1 MAGQDAVHLD
11 FATFQ
16 KHANEYAA
24 VIAPIDKAVDGLFAA
39 VEDAKPKWE
48 GSAQIAFEKAAN
60 RLQDRIREVNKD
72 LGLVAE
78 ALMAGEKKV
87 AAADDESMDGF
98 TTLSTNYN

>member
-24 VIAPIDKAVDGLFAA
+24 VIAPIDKSVDGLFDA
-39 VEDAKPKWE
+39 VQDAKPKWE

-60 RLQDRIREVNKD
+60 LLQDRIRDVNKD
-72 LGLVAE
+72 LGLVSE

-98 TTLSTNYN
+98 TTLSVNYN